1 MNSRS
6 VKSLALLATFCVTS
20 LFAASK
26 TPDIFIKTI
35 RNTTPYDILLVD
47 RLAKNNSVIL
57 PARKTTEMRFKVNDQ
72 NRVIINGSMADC
84 MGRDAQYVFIK
95 LDQNSNPEPGQE
107 VYFNMYISP
116 GGMDNGSGCTTG
128 TLGSLSLN
136 FYVAGKNGGCMMNC
150 RRVDV
155 NGSERAEFEL
165 ELSMSATDI
174 GSNLFRMNIDGKFT
188 CK

>member
-6 VKSLALLATFCVTS
+6 VKSLALLATFCATS

-26 TPDIFIKTI
+26 TPDLFIKTI

-47 RLAKNNSVIL
+47 RLTKNNSVIL
-57 PARKTTEMRFKVNDQ
+57 PARKTTETSFKVNDQ
-72 NRVIINGSMADC
+72 NRVIMNGNMADC
-84 MGRDAQYVFIK
+84 MGKDAQYVFIK
-95 LDQNSNPEPGQE
+95 LDQNGNPEPGQE

-116 GGMDNGSGCTTG
+116 GGVDNGSGFTTG

-150 RRVDV
+150 RKIDV
-155 NGSERAEFEL
+155 NENEIAEFEL
-165 ELSMSATDI
+165 ELSMSAIDI
-174 GSNLFRMNIDGKFT
+174 RSNLFRMNINGKLT